1 MRILDEFAS
10 PNLKLA
16 VAVLLALTVS
26 QTTGIIQARAMSD
39 ETDRFEVAAIRSS
52 NAVVARPIIEFPP
65 GGGFRAEN
73 VTLKMLIQIAY
84 DIRSE
89 QITGGPSWT
98 DSDLFIVLAKAPQD
112 GSVSAEAQQEVTRQ
126 RIQTLLKERFHLA
139 LKELASPANG
149 YVLSVD
155 KNGSKMTVADD
166 SQTVRLRQVGRWQLK
181 AEGVKM
187 SVFASFLGVH
197 LRTTVED
204 GTGLDGRFNFNLN
217 WTPADL
223 KDAFTPSAYER
234 PEDSLIPAVKQQ
246 LGLQLDRKKV
256 ETDKVA
262 IEHAEKPADN

>member
-10 PNLKLA
+10 PNFKL
-16 VAVLLALTVS
+16 VLAGLIALIAS
-26 QTTGIIQARAMSD
+26 QTIGIIQAQPVSD
-39 ETDRFEVAAIRSS
+39 KTDRFDVAAIRPG
-52 NAVVARPIIEFPP
+52 NAVVARPIIEFPA

-84 DIRSE
+84 DIRPE

-98 DSDLFIVLAKAPQD
+98 DSDLFIVLAKAPRG
-112 GSVSAEAQQEVTRQ
+112 GSVSAESQQAATRQ
-126 RIQTLLKERFHLA
+126 CIQTLLKERFHLA
-139 LKELASPANG
+139 VKEEAGPANG

-187 SVFASFLGVH
+187 SVFASFLAVH

-204 GTGLDGRFNFNLN
+204 GTGLEGRFSFNLN

-223 KDAFTPSAYER
+223 KEAFLLLPTNFPRTLS
-234 PEDSLIPAVKQQ
+234 SQ
-246 LGLQLDRKKV
+246 L
-256 ETDKVA
+256 
-262 IEHAEKPADN
+262 